1 MKRHIFYL
9 SILSLFLFHCTP
21 PLLPPSFSQEKQSFW
36 EMVVELFKVEKK
48 KEPLNPQEIKEKTDF
63 LIYKSEYSR
72 QSIDSLGNG
81 DKWIRYSRHYFIF
94 GYYCRSNPDD
104 PMDSKRIPNIRFG
117 KDEKENDPKNYA
129 KVPDMKAKIYN
140 TKEEVVHELPVF
152 YRKGEFVYE
161 DESGVYVTT
170 KGHIYVHI
178 PYSKDLTY
186 ILFLIHDKNGKEL
199 PVRDHYQDND
209 LITLRSSLTYINDD
223 ERISVGTYNE
233 DIQCAGT
240 YLVPMYYM

>member
-21 PLLPPSFSQEKQSFW
+21 PLLPWASKPSFW

-72 QSIDSLGNG
+72 SSTDITMDGTRQILSSGHDL
-81 DKWIRYSRHYFIF
+81 RF

-117 KDEKENDPKNYA
+117 EHKGNNDPKNYA

-161 DESGVYVTT
+161 DDSDTRVKTRGY
-170 KGHIYVHI
+170 IYVHI
-178 PYSKDLTY
+178 PYARDLTY

-199 PVRDHYQDND
+199 PVRDRYQDND
-209 LITLRSSLTYINDD
+209 LTTLRSSLTYINDD